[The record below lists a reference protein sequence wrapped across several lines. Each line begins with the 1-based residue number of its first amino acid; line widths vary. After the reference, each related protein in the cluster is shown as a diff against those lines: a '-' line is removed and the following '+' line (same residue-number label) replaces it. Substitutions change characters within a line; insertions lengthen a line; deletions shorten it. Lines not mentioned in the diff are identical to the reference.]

1 MRKERRLLL
10 LQNQETSFHKAP
22 CVIFAPLDHGQGREN
37 VSPQLTIQPVIA
49 LTIDTH
55 CSSATASA
63 ISSKS
68 HSFCSAQP
76 NAGQDEARSP
86 LPHAEV
92 NGSAESAS
100 SQDEDAILL
109 AALEQ
114 VERERAAAANRQA
127 VSSSSALHPS
137 LQAAAAF
144 PLSPCQPGSLPPSPW
159 PLAQALPAAAQTSG
173 GGDDGSAAA
182 ESAAAPCVETRG
194 GVSEPEPP
202 APPPY
207 AADLNAAQRRAA
219 LHDIDGPLLVLAGAL
234 TADKSRFLRSRS
246 PLCTHTHTSIRPHTR
261 LASPVPSCR
270 PPTASQVRRAAS
282 GTPGRQPARHTAR
295 PCPDA
300 SSTALRAPV
309 QRERRV
315 QAYGAIRVA
324 RCCGSRRPKPPP
336 PWSSLMLARAGSCP
350 RPFRPADG
358 GGERRQDVHQSLLTP
373 SICLSVC
380 RSIPAYM
387 HACTLVC
394 TKAG

>member
-182 ESAAAPCVETRG
+182 ESAAAPCVEAGG
-194 GVSEPEPP
+194 GVSEPEPL

-234 TADKSRFLRSRS
+234 TADKRLFPRSRS
-246 PLCTHTHTSIRPHTR
+246 PSCTHTHPHPFARTPA
-261 LASPVPSCR
+261 LR
-270 PPTASQVRRAAS
+270 PPCRRAVRQPPQVRRAPS
-282 GTPGRQPARHTAR
+282 GTPGRQPARRAPR
-295 PCPDA
+295 PCPDAFLTA
-300 SSTALRAPV
+300 SSTALRGPV
-309 QRERRV
+309 QRERRA
-315 QAYGAIRVA
+315 QAHGAIRVA
-324 RCCGSRRPKPPP
+324 RRCGSRRPEPPP
-336 PWSSLMLARAGSCP
+336 PWS
-350 RPFRPADG
+350 
-358 GGERRQDVHQSLLTP
+358 
-373 SICLSVC
+373 
-380 RSIPAYM
+380 
-387 HACTLVC
+387 
-394 TKAG
+394 